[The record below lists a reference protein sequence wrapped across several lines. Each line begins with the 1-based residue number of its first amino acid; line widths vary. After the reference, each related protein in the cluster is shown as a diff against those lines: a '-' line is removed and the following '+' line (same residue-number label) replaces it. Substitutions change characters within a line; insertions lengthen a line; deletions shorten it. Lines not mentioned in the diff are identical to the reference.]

1 MTKTSHIS
9 NKKLLATSLVS
20 VAFLVGAN
28 LFITN
33 ILATTGEQLRTL
45 ETRKKTLVEQNSRI
59 RQKIVSE
66 STLMKVEEK
75 ALALGFSTERQTV
88 NLIPPK
94 PVALNQP

>member
-1 MTKTSHIS
+1 MNKTGQTS
-9 NKKLLATSLVS
+9 KKALLIASLTS

-33 ILATTGEQLRTL
+33 ILATTGEQLKSL
-45 ETRKKTLVEQNSRI
+45 EERKKTLVEQNSRI

-66 STLMKVEEK
+66 STLTKVEEK
-75 ALALGFSTERQTV
+75 AFALGFSTERQTI